1 MKFLK
6 ILSFVLITNIVF
18 AQDKKD
24 EMESNSIEM
33 KFEELYKK
41 SSSYQKYK
49 VIDKIA
55 YSELKQNVLISLKNL
70 EDAIDNEKKNVT
82 KLNHESTKLNNE
94 IKSLKEKLDT
104 SIAQENKIS
113 FLGIDLNKINYNI
126 ITWSI
131 ISILITS
138 LMFFIYKY
146 KDSSSI
152 TKKTQ
157 ITFDEIEQEFALHK
171 KKSIE
176 KEQQLRRKLQDEINK
191 QRGV

>member
-6 ILSFVLITNIVF
+6 ILSLVLITNIVF
-18 AQDKKD
+18 AQDKKN
-24 EMESNSIEM
+24 EMESSSIEM
-33 KFEELYKK
+33 KFDELYKK

-55 YSELKQNVLISLKNL
+55 YSELKQYVLISLKKL
-70 EDAIDNEKKNVT
+70 ENTIDNEKKDVT
-82 KLNHESTKLNNE
+82 KLNDESTKLNNE
-94 IKSLKEKLDT
+94 IKNLKEKLDT

-126 ITWSI
+126 IVWSI
-131 ISILITS
+131 ISILIAS

-146 KDSSSI
+146 KDSNST
-152 TKKTQ
+152 TKRTQ
-157 ITFDEIEQEFALHK
+157 ITFDEIEQEFELHK